1 MNKINLN
8 NTCYFGS
15 GSISNLSNEIMSNAF
30 KSAFVITDDKII
42 ESGVYSK
49 VLGELLKCK
58 IFATLFSDITSGPK
72 VSEVKNAYAAYKKSK
87 ADFILAI
94 GGGSV
99 LDCAKAVSFIAKN
112 EKFVDVVSLA
122 GKKINYNKPIPVIAI
137 PTTSSSGAEIS
148 NSIVLSDEF
157 RNKKIICF
165 ADKVLPIAVISDA
178 NLMTTV
184 PDLTTLSYG
193 FDALTHAIESLIS
206 KNATLFTKSL
216 ANDAIKIIVKTL
228 PKCYDEPDNIEARE
242 NMAYGAYMAS
252 LAYSNSGLGICH
264 SLAHAVQDKIDIPHG
279 IALAILLPATLKFNM
294 YSSKSAEYKYISEAF
309 GVMTDGLTHDQ
320 ICRSALK
327 ELEKF
332 RNDFNIPKK
341 LSDYGLKETQLDIVA
356 LNAFE
361 DACTTENPRECNTT
375 DLYLILKKLI

>member
-15 GSISNLSNEIMSNAF
+15 GSISNLSNEISMHGF
-30 KSAFVITDDKII
+30 KSVFVITDDNII
-42 ESGVYSK
+42 NCGVYNK
-49 VLGELLKCK
+49 VLCDLLKCK
-58 IFATLFSDITSGPK
+58 IFASLFSDISSGPK

-99 LDCAKAVSFIAKN
+99 LDCAKAVSLIAKN
-112 EKFVDVVSLA
+112 EKFSDVVSLA
-122 GKKINYNKPIPVIAI
+122 GIKTDYNKPVPVIAI

-148 NSIVLSDEF
+148 NSIVLSDEL
-157 RNKKIICF
+157 RKKKIICF
-165 ADKVLPIAVISDA
+165 ADKVLPIVVISDA

-184 PDLTTLSYG
+184 PDITTLSYG
-193 FDALTHAIESLIS
+193 FDALAHAIESLIS
-206 KNATLFTKSL
+206 KKATLFTKSL
-216 ANDAIKIIVKTL
+216 ANDAIDIIIKNL

-279 IALAILLPATLKFNM
+279 IALAILLPAALKFNM
-294 YSSKSAEYKYISEAF
+294 YSSKSAEYKYIAEAF
-309 GVMTDGLTHDQ
+309 GISTDGYNHDQ
-320 ICRSALK
+320 ICRTAIK

-332 RNDFNIPKK
+332 RNDFNVPKK
-341 LSDYGLKETQLDIVA
+341 LSDYGLKEPQLDIVA

-361 DACTTENPRECNTT
+361 DACTTANPRECNTT
-375 DLYLILKKLI
+375 DLYSILKKLI